1 MTAFKIITAKRRKK
15 FIRRDVS
22 MVCNYYQ
29 IPEEQ
34 YETFSEYL
42 QGRSI
47 LKNRV
52 VIPLRAMP
60 LRNRLVTTLY
70 AVCKFKN
77 DKTSIQL
84 SWLILPNPIE
94 LVLLCF
100 SFILFLWCLF
110 YSLLQ
115 RTDQW
120 KNGLYFCVL
129 FLLFEL
135 FMLFIYL
142 WQYKRCNMLFFLSIE
157 SFLGE

>member
-1 MTAFKIITAKRRKK
+1 M
-15 FIRRDVS
+15 
-22 MVCNYYQ
+22 MCNYYQ

-34 YETFSEYL
+34 YEVFSKYL

-52 VIPLRAMP
+52 IIPLRAMP

-77 DKTSIQL
+77 NKTSIIF

-100 SFILFLWCLF
+100 SFILFLWTLFYSF
-110 YSLLQ
+110 YSLLKG
-115 RTDQW
+115 TVQW
-120 KNGLYFCVL
+120 RNGLYFCIL

-142 WQYKRCNMLFFLSIE
+142 WQYKRCNMLFRQSIE